1 MTKPTNSPKLRFPK
15 FSEEWENRSI
25 TDDFSIIDGDRG
37 KHYPSSKDLLKKGD
51 CIFLSAENVTK
62 KGWSFK
68 NLKFITRKKD
78 ISMGKGKL
86 KLNDLILTTRGT
98 VGNVVRYHE
107 EIPFQDMRI
116 NSGMVILRTIQ
127 PSQFFLTLFTSN
139 FMKRFLNKVTVQ
151 SAQPHLTVATI
162 KMMKF
167 FIPKSIEEQEKI
179 GTFFSKLDHQIELE
193 EKKLELLEQ
202 QKKGYIQ
209 KIFSQELRFKDENN
223 NSYPEWKIKKLE
235 EISEFQNGKAHE
247 NFVSDTG
254 NFILVNSKF
263 ISTESKVKKYVDKQL
278 TPLRINDIAI
288 VMSDVPNGKALAKCY
303 LIENDNTFT
312 LNQRIGRIF
321 NIEGNSRFLFTQIN
335 RNKQLLKYDSGVGQT
350 NLKKSEIIG
359 IKIYWPNKREQDKI
373 GDFFINL
380 DLIIEKQSTKVEL
393 LKQRKQGLLQKMFV

>member
-1 MTKPTNSPKLRFPK
+1 MTKQTNTPELRFPEFENDWKIVKLQELLSFNNGINASKNQYGVGRK
-15 FSEEWENRSI
+15 FINVLDILNNNFITYNNIIGKVDVSEKVELNNKVEHGDMLFLRSSETREEVGLANTYLDNKYALFGGFVI
-25 TDDFSIIDGDRG
+25 RG
-37 KHYPSSKDLLKKGD
+37 KRIKEYSPLFLKETLNKPRTRYEIGVAAGGSTRFNVSQN
-51 CIFLSAENVTK
+51 ILKNVT
-62 KGWSFK
+62 
-68 NLKFITRKKD
+68 LY
-78 ISMGKGKL
+78 L
-86 KLNDLILTTRGT
+86 PEL
-98 VGNVVRYHE
+98 
-107 EIPFQDMRI
+107 
-116 NSGMVILRTIQ
+116 
-127 PSQFFLTLFTSN
+127 
-139 FMKRFLNKVTVQ
+139 
-151 SAQPHLTVATI
+151 
-162 KMMKF
+162 
-167 FIPKSIEEQEKI
+167 EEQRKI
-179 GTFFSKLDHQIELE
+179 SNFFSKLDRQIELE
-193 EKKLELLEQ
+193 EEKLELLEQ
-202 QKKGYIQ
+202 QKKGYMQ

-223 NSYPEWKIKKLE
+223 NNYPEWKIKKLE

-254 NFILVNSKF
+254 KFILVNSKF

-380 DLIIEKQSTKVEL
+380 DSIIEKQSTKVEL
-393 LKQRKQGLLQKMFV
+393 LKQRKKGLLQKMFI

>member
-202 QKKGYIQ
+202 QKRGYMQ
-209 KIFSQELRFKDENN
+209 RLFSQKLRFKGENGKV
-223 NSYPEWKIKKLE
+223 YPNWDLKKLGDILE
-235 EISEFQNGKAHE
+235 RGNKEKVNNIDKYRRVTVSLHGKGLHEVIQELSLIHISEP
-247 NFVSDTG
+247 TRP
-254 NFILVNSKF
+254 
-263 ISTESKVKKYVDKQL
+263 Y
-278 TPLRINDIAI
+278 
-288 VMSDVPNGKALAKCY
+288 
-303 LIENDNTFT
+303 
-312 LNQRIGRIF
+312 
-321 NIEGNSRFLFTQIN
+321 
-335 RNKQLLKYDSGVGQT
+335 
-350 NLKKSEIIG
+350 
-359 IKIYWPNKREQDKI
+359 
-373 GDFFINL
+373 
-380 DLIIEKQSTKVEL
+380 
-393 LKQRKQGLLQKMFV
+393 

>member
-1 MTKPTNSPKLRFPK
+1 MTNETINVPELRFPE
-15 FSEEWENRSI
+15 FEGEWDEKRLGESI
-25 TDDFSIIDGDRG
+25 NVQSGRDYKHLDDGD
-37 KHYPSSKDLLKKGD
+37 YPVYGTGGYMCSVSDYLYKKDAVGIGRKGTINKPYLLKGPFWTVD
-51 CIFLSAENVTK
+51 TLFYCIPKDNEDV
-62 KGWSFK
+62 
-68 NLKFITRKKD
+68 KFI
-78 ISMGKGKL
+78 
-86 KLNDLILTTRGT
+86 LNL
-98 VGNVVRYHE
+98 
-107 EIPFQDMRI
+107 F
-116 NSGMVILRTIQ
+116 RTINWKIFDESTGV
-127 PSQFFLTLFTSN
+127 PSLSKLTINRISKYF
-139 FMKRFLNKVTVQ
+139 
-151 SAQPHLTVATI
+151 P
-162 KMMKF
+162 KF
-167 FIPKSIEEQEKI
+167 EEQQKI
-179 GTFFSKLDHQIELE
+179 GDFFSKLDCQIELE
-193 EKKLELLEQ
+193 EKKLALLEE
-202 QKKGYIQ
+202 QKKGYMQ
-209 KIFSQELRFKDENN
+209 KIFSRELRFKDENN

-254 NFILVNSKF
+254 KFILVNSKF

-278 TPLRINDIAI
+278 TPLGINDIAI

-380 DLIIEKQSTKVEL
+380 DSIIEKQSTKVEL
-393 LKQRKQGLLQKMFV
+393 LKQRKKGLLQKMFI

>member
-1 MTKPTNSPKLRFPK
+1 
-15 FSEEWENRSI
+15 
-25 TDDFSIIDGDRG
+25 
-37 KHYPSSKDLLKKGD
+37 
-51 CIFLSAENVTK
+51 
-62 KGWSFK
+62 
-68 NLKFITRKKD
+68 
-78 ISMGKGKL
+78 
-86 KLNDLILTTRGT
+86 
-98 VGNVVRYHE
+98 
-107 EIPFQDMRI
+107 
-116 NSGMVILRTIQ
+116 
-127 PSQFFLTLFTSN
+127 
-139 FMKRFLNKVTVQ
+139 
-151 SAQPHLTVATI
+151 
-162 KMMKF
+162 MKF